1 MDLKDFE
8 NLRGSQLSLS
18 KSHKFMYYL
27 LTSPELGYKQVE
39 VERPYNG
46 GHADLYIHDID
57 VAIELDGPNHYFNQL
72 DKRLMTV

>member
-1 MDLKDFE
+1 M
-8 NLRGSQLSLS
+8 SLS

-57 VAIELDGPNHYFNQL
+57 VAIELDGPNHYFNQS
-72 DKRLMTV
+72 DKRLMTVQLRR